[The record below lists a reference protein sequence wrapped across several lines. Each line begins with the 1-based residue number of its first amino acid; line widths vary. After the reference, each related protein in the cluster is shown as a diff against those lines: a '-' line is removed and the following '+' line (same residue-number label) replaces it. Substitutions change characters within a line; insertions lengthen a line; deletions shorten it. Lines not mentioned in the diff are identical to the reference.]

1 MKDRLGW
8 PYPVRCNHGGY
19 EEPTLGE
26 VMPITFIDEPC
37 LVLDVVAI
45 LKLHSH

>member
-8 PYPVRCNHGGY
+8 PYPVHCNHGGY
-19 EEPTLGE
+19 EEPTLDE
-26 VMPITFIDEPC
+26 VTFTDEPC